1 MSQTTASTAPFTSA
15 ILLAGGSGTRMG
27 NANPKQYLPILGKP
41 IALWSFEL
49 FTSIPQIQE
58 VIVVCQGEYQPYFS
72 EAFEQYMR
80 DDIQLKFAAPGTR
93 RQDSVFNGL
102 QQIAEHS
109 ELVCIHDSSRPLITK
124 DMVERVLK
132 DGFSMGAAAVG
143 MPLKFTIKEA
153 APCGTVVGTPDRSRY
168 WEVQTPQVIQP
179 ALLKE
184 AFQKANK
191 ENLTV
196 TDDLSLV
203 ELLNRPVKMVEGSY
217 SNLKIT
223 TPDDLHLAELLMKAH
238 YPNA

>member
-1 MSQTTASTAPFTSA
+1 MSLVSISPFTSV

-27 NANPKQYLPILGKP
+27 NANPKQYLPVLGKP

-49 FTSIPQIQE
+49 FITIAQIHE
-58 VIVVCQGEYQPYFS
+58 IIVVCQQEHQEFFKEIFDTKKHAGIE
-72 EAFEQYMR
+72 
-80 DDIQLKFAAPGTR
+80 LKFALPGKR

-102 QQIAEHS
+102 QEISKES
-109 ELVCIHDSSRPLITK
+109 ELVCIHDSARPLITRE
-124 DMVERVLK
+124 MVERVLQ
-132 DGFSMGAAAVG
+132 DGYETGAAAVG

-153 APCGTVVGTPDRSRY
+153 DPAGNVVGTPDRSRF
-168 WEVQTPQVIQP
+168 WEVQTPQVVHP
-179 ALLKE
+179 KLLRE
-184 AFQKANK
+184 AFVIVDK

-203 ELLNRPVKMVEGSY
+203 ELLNKPVKMVEGSY

-238 YPNA
+238 YPNG